1 MHEFEFIKTRLLLR
15 PIVHGVRKPCN
26 YIIRYA
32 TTLGSAVCE
41 VSTLVSHHYESRNTD
56 AQ

>member
-26 YIIRYA
+26 YWA
-32 TTLGSAVCE
+32 SLGSAVCE
-41 VSTLVSHHYESRNTD
+41 LSTLVSHHYESRNTD